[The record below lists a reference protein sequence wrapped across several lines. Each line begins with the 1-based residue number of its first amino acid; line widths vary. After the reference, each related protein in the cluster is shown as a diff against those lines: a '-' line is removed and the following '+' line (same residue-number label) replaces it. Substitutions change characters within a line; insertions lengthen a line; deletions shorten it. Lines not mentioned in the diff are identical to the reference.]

1 MSSSVEQ
8 KLPTELLEQVLS
20 FAPRD
25 SLPSLCLT
33 SRDFNRIATPFLYSG
48 IDLKETHHLP
58 ALAYLMFTSPAH
70 AALVE
75 SFIVPDSWAR
85 TEGKS
90 RDWSWPGLKD
100 TEVQSVLKAKS
111 AAFTSSEEEANELY
125 GEISSGENEDAIM
138 AVLLACLPKL
148 RRLDFRVSTGK
159 APADSKTV
167 SPVSRND
174 HVDFRLLWPKIMNK
188 LRSRCGSIKETITS
202 VTSNPSQVVQL
213 PAVSDHIDI
222 MVRFTGP
229 VRRYSN
235 YTLHLANFFHLP
247 NVRSIYGWRLGIWV
261 ILRIWK
267 MRRIRSQRCHFDHA
281 RWNTSNCVAPNYTKT
296 ISSL

>member
-85 TEGKS
+85 TDGKDLRVLGHRGAERLEGQECS
-90 RDWSWPGLKD
+90 
-100 TEVQSVLKAKS
+100 
-111 AAFTSSEEEANELY
+111 
-125 GEISSGENEDAIM
+125 I
-138 AVLLACLPKL
+138 
-148 RRLDFRVSTGK
+148 
-159 APADSKTV
+159 
-167 SPVSRND
+167 
-174 HVDFRLLWPKIMNK
+174 HV
-188 LRSRCGSIKETITS
+188 
-202 VTSNPSQVVQL
+202 
-213 PAVSDHIDI
+213 
-222 MVRFTGP
+222 
-229 VRRYSN
+229 
-235 YTLHLANFFHLP
+235 
-247 NVRSIYGWRLGIWV
+247 
-261 ILRIWK
+261 
-267 MRRIRSQRCHFDHA
+267 
-281 RWNTSNCVAPNYTKT
+281 
-296 ISSL
+296 